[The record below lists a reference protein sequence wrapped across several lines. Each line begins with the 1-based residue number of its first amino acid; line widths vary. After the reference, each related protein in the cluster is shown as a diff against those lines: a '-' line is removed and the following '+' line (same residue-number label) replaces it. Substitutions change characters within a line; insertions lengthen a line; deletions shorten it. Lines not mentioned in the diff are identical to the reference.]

1 MTMQMI
7 DGNEAAAR
15 IAHKCNEVIAIYPIT
30 PASSMGELA
39 DIWSADG
46 EQNIYGSVPEV
57 IEMQSEAGAAGAIH
71 GALQSGSMSTTFTAS
86 QGLLLMIP
94 NMYKIAGEL
103 TPTVFHV
110 AARTVATH
118 ALSIFGDHSDVMA
131 VRGTG
136 FAMLAASSVQEA
148 HDFALISQ
156 AASLASRIPFVHF
169 FDGFRTS
176 HEINEVEII
185 DDNIIRQMISKAEVS
200 AHKKRAL
207 NPEHPVLRGSS
218 QNPDTFFQQ
227 REASNIYYD
236 QVANKVA
243 AAMERFGVLTGR
255 HYKPFEYIGHPQAE
269 EVVILMGS
277 GIGPVKETINELN
290 QQGRK
295 VGAIKVR
302 LFRPFATEY
311 LLKALPLS
319 LQRIAVLDRTKEPG
333 ADGEPLFK
341 DIITA
346 LASHANSELWP
357 ASMPQVC
364 GGRYGISSKEFT
376 PAMVAGIF
384 DMLASKQLK
393 HGFTVGIKDD
403 VTHTSLDWDENFVP
417 ASVAQQFKAVFYG
430 LGSDG
435 TVSANRNSIKIIGEQ
450 TDNHAQGYFVY
461 DSKKTGA
468 VTVSHLRFGKQP
480 IESTY
485 LISKHQAD
493 FVACHQEIFLQRYAM
508 LDMAKPGAI
517 FLLNSSLPTERVWN
531 SLPEA
536 SQQIM
541 LDKGIQLWHIN
552 ADAVAAE
559 TGMGKRINTIM
570 QSAFFAI
577 SNVLPKDQ
585 AIAYM
590 KQAAE
595 QTYSKKGEEVVA
607 KNHHAIDMAVEN
619 VQQICYPKKITSER
633 QMRPAVAAQAPA
645 FVQQVTGPI
654 IAGHG
659 DELPVSAFPI
669 DGTWPTGTAAWEKR
683 NLAKEI
689 PVWEA
694 DMCID
699 CGKCPFICPHA
710 AIRSKAFTPD
720 DNSEHPLTFKASPIK
735 GKEFEAGTL
744 ISYQVA
750 PEDCTGCGLCVEI
763 CPAKDK
769 HNPDFKALNMA
780 PLTAPLL
787 DDEKVNWQ
795 HFLSL
800 PEYDRTDIRTNTI
813 KGSMLMQPLF
823 EFSGACTGCGETP
836 YVRLA
841 SQLFGERM
849 VVANATGCSSIYGG
863 NLPTT
868 PWTITNEG
876 RGPAWSNSLF
886 EDNAE
891 FGMGMRVAIDQQLQE
906 VNQQLN
912 NLRSELGDELVDAL
926 LNGEQET
933 ELGIHQQRQHLAQLI
948 DKLEAMGNHQGADL
962 LDKVDVLIRR
972 SVWIIGG
979 DGWAYDI
986 GFGGVDHTLASGR
999 DINILVLDTE
1009 VYSNTGGQ
1017 TSKATPVGAGAKFS
1031 AAGKR
1036 SSKKNLADVA
1046 ISYGNVFV
1054 AQVAYG
1060 AKDLHTL
1067 KMFLAAEAYPGT
1079 SLIIAYAP
1087 CISHGVDLHHNH
1099 ERQRLAVETGHWPL
1113 FHYDPRLKDDGN
1125 NPMVLDSKAP
1135 SRPYIEFMQGEG
1147 RFNHLHL
1154 NAPEIA
1160 EQLQQQA
1167 QREADERWQHY
1178 QRLAQ
1183 D

>member
-1 MTMQMI
+1 MLMM

-46 EQNIYGSVPEV
+46 EKNIYGSIPDVV
-57 IEMQSEAGAAGAIH
+57 EMQSEAGAAGAIH

-94 NMYKIAGEL
+94 NMYKIAGEM

-156 AASLASRIPFVHF
+156 SATLTTRLPFLHF

-176 HEINEVEII
+176 HEINEVELI
-185 DDNIIRQMISKAEVS
+185 DDDTIRQMVNSNEVS
-200 AHKKRAL
+200 AHRNRAL
-207 NPEHPVLRGSS
+207 NPQHPVIRGTS

-227 REASNIYYD
+227 REASNIYYAEAAAK
-236 QVANKVA
+236 VANS
-243 AAMERFGVLTGR
+243 MQRFGVLTGR
-255 HYKPFEYIGHPQAE
+255 HYQPFDYIGHSQAE
-269 EVVILMGS
+269 RVIVLMGS
-277 GIGPVKETINELN
+277 GVGPVEETVKELVA
-290 QQGRK
+290 QGHK

-302 LFRPFATEY
+302 LYRPFSQQH
-311 LLKALPLS
+311 LLQALPKNVQS
-319 LQRIAVLDRTKEPG
+319 IAVLDRTKEPG
-333 ADGEPLFK
+333 ADGEPLYK
-341 DIITA
+341 DVITA
-346 LASHANSELWP
+346 LASAAGSDDWP
-357 ASMPQVC
+357 CAMPRIC

-376 PAMVAGIF
+376 PAMVLSVF
-384 DMLASKQLK
+384 TMLQGENLK
-393 HGFTVGIKDD
+393 NNFTVGIHDD
-403 VTHTSLDWDENFVP
+403 ISNSSLAWDDSFVP
-417 ASVAQQFKAVFYG
+417 TEVAAQFKAVFYG

-435 TVSANRNSIKIIGEQ
+435 TVSANRNSIKIIGEK

-468 VTVSHLRFGKQP
+468 ITVSHLRFGPEP
-480 IESTY
+480 IQSTY
-485 LISKHQAD
+485 LIGPHQAD
-493 FVACHQEIFLQRYAM
+493 FVACHQELFLQRYAM
-508 LDMAKPGAI
+508 LDMAKAGAV
-517 FLLNSSLPTERVWN
+517 FLLNTSQAKDQIWQSLPAGMQR
-531 SLPEA
+531 S
-536 SQQIM
+536 II
-541 LDKGIQLWHIN
+541 DKGIQIWAI
-552 ADAVAAE
+552 DAAATAAE
-559 TGMGKRINTIM
+559 TGMGKRINTVM

-585 AIAYM
+585 AVAAM
-590 KQAAE
+590 KQAATE
-595 QTYSKKGEEVVA
+595 TYGKKGEAVVQQ
-607 KNHHAIDMAVEN
+607 NHAAIDA
-619 VQQICYPKKITSER
+619 
-633 QMRPAVAAQAPA
+633 AVANLIAIEIPQEVSSEIKLKPPVSPEAPE

-659 DELPVSAFPI
+659 DDLPVSAFPI

-683 NLAKEI
+683 NLATEI

-699 CGKCPFICPHA
+699 CGKCPFVCPHS
-710 AIRSKAFTPD
+710 AIRSKAFTD
-720 DNSEHPLTFKASPIK
+720 ADNKDHPQDFKSAPIK
-735 GKEFEAGTL
+735 GKEFEPGTL

-763 CPAKDK
+763 CPITDKKDPQ
-769 HNPDFKALNMA
+769 HKALNMQ
-780 PLTAPLL
+780 PLEKPLL
-787 DDEKVNWQ
+787 EQERDNWQ
-795 HFLSL
+795 HFLQL
-800 PEYDRTDIRTNTI
+800 PEYDRTQVRADTI

-836 YVRLA
+836 YIRLA
-841 SQLFGERM
+841 TQLFGERM

-868 PWTITNEG
+868 PWTITTEG

-891 FGMGMRVAIDQQLQE
+891 FGMGMRIAADQQLQE
-906 VNQQLN
+906 VEHSLALMRPQ
-912 NLRSELGDELVDAL
+912 LGDELVQAL
-926 LNGEQET
+926 LESEQRT
-933 ELGIHQQRQHLAQLI
+933 EASILQQRQYLAELI
-948 DKLEAMGNHQGADL
+948 NKLESIDTAETQQL

-986 GFGGVDHTLASGR
+986 GFGGVDHALASGR
-999 DINILVLDTE
+999 DVNILVLDTE

-1036 SSKKNLADVA
+1036 TSKKNLADVA
-1046 ISYGNVFV
+1046 ISYGDVFV

-1067 KMFLAAEAYPGT
+1067 KMMLKAEAYPGT

-1087 CISHGVDLHHNH
+1087 CISHGVDLGHNH
-1099 ERQRLAVETGHWPL
+1099 DRQRLAVETGHWPL
-1113 FHYDPRLKDDGN
+1113 FHYDPRLKAEGK
-1125 NPMVLDSKAP
+1125 NPMVMDSKPP
-1135 SRPYIEFMQGEG
+1135 SVAYEEFMKGEG

-1160 EQLQQQA
+1160 EQLHQQA
-1167 QREADERWQHY
+1167 QREVNERYQHY
-1178 QRLAQ
+1178 LKLAT

>member
-1 MTMQMI
+1 MTMQMM

-176 HEINEVEII
+176 HEINEVNII
-185 DDNIIRQMISKAEVS
+185 DDDIIRQMISKAAVG

-227 REASNIYYD
+227 REASNIYYE
-236 QVANKVA
+236 QAANKVA
-243 AAMERFGVLTGR
+243 TAMERFGVLTGR
-255 HYKPFEYIGHPQAE
+255 HYQPFEYIGHPQAE

-277 GIGPVKETINELN
+277 GIGPVEEAITELN

-311 LLKALPLS
+311 LLKALPQNV
-319 LQRIAVLDRTKEPG
+319 QRIAVLDRCKEPG

-341 DIITA
+341 DVITA
-346 LASHANSELWP
+346 LASNTNSELWP
-357 ASMPQVC
+357 APMPQVC

-393 HGFTVGIKDD
+393 HSFTVGITDD
-403 VTHTSLDWDENFVP
+403 VTHTSLGWDDSFVP
-417 ASVAQQFKAVFYG
+417 ASVVQQFKAVFYG

-435 TVSANRNSIKIIGEQ
+435 TVSANRNSIKIVGEQ
-450 TDNHAQGYFVY
+450 TEHHAQGYFVY

-468 VTVSHLRFGKQP
+468 VTVSHLRFGDQP

-485 LISKHQAD
+485 LIGKHQAD
-493 FVACHQEIFLQRYAM
+493 FVACHQEIFLQRYTM
-508 LDMAKPGAI
+508 LDMAKAGAI
-517 FLLNSSLPTERVWN
+517 FLLNSSLPVDQVWDA
-531 SLPEA
+531 LPQA

-541 LDKGIQLWHIN
+541 IDKGIQLWHIN
-552 ADAVAAE
+552 ADAVAAA
-559 TGMGKRINTIM
+559 TGMGKRINTVM

-577 SNVLPKDQ
+577 SDVLPKDQ

-595 QTYSKKGEEVVA
+595 QTYSKKGAEVVA

-619 VQQICYPKKITSER
+619 VQQIFYPAQITSDSE
-633 QMRPAVAAQAPA
+633 MRPAVAAQAPN

-699 CGKCPFICPHA
+699 CGKCPFVCPHA
-710 AIRSKAFTPD
+710 AIRSKAFTAE

-735 GKEFEAGTL
+735 GKEFEADTL

-763 CPAKDK
+763 CPVKDK
-769 HNPDFKALNMA
+769 QHPEFKALNMA
-780 PLTAPLL
+780 PLTPPVLNN
-787 DDEKVNWQ
+787 EKENWQ
-795 HFLSL
+795 HFLAL

-906 VNQQLN
+906 VQQQLN
-912 NLRSELGDELVDAL
+912 DLRSELGHDLIDAL
-926 LNGEQET
+926 LSGEQET
-933 ELGIHQQRQHLAQLI
+933 ELGVYQQRQHLGQLI
-948 DKLEAMGNHQGADL
+948 EKLEAMDTEQAIDL

-986 GFGGVDHTLASGR
+986 GFGGVDHALASGR
-999 DINILVLDTE
+999 DVNILVLDTE

-1017 TSKATPVGAGAKFS
+1017 TSKATPMGAGAKFS

-1046 ISYGNVFV
+1046 ISYGNVFI

-1099 ERQRLAVETGHWPL
+1099 DRQRLAVETGHWPL
-1113 FHYDPRLKDDGN
+1113 FHYDPRLKEEGK

-1135 SRPYIEFMQGEG
+1135 NRPYIEFMQGEG

-1178 QRLAQ
+1178 QRLAE

>member
-1 MTMQMI
+1 MTMLMM

-46 EQNIYGSVPEV
+46 EKNIYGSVPEV

-136 FAMLAASSVQEA
+136 FAMLAASNVQEA

-176 HEINEVEII
+176 HEINEVNII
-185 DDNIIRQMISKAEVS
+185 DDDIIRQMISKAEVS

-227 REASNIYYD
+227 REASNIYYE
-236 QVANKVA
+236 QAASKVA
-243 AAMERFGVLTGR
+243 AAMARFGVLTGR
-255 HYKPFEYIGHPQAE
+255 HYQPFEYIGHPLAE

-277 GIGPVKETINELN
+277 GVGPVEETITELS

-311 LLKALPLS
+311 LLKALPQS
-319 LQRIAVLDRTKEPG
+319 VQRIAVLDRTKEPG

-341 DIITA
+341 DIISA
-346 LASHANSELWP
+346 LASHANSDRWP
-357 ASMPQVC
+357 APMPQVC

-393 HGFTVGIKDD
+393 HGFTVGIDDD
-403 VTHTSLDWDENFVP
+403 VTHTSLSWDDSFVP
-417 ASVAQQFKAVFYG
+417 NSVAQQFKAVFYG

-450 TDNHAQGYFVY
+450 TDHHAQGYFVY

-468 VTVSHLRFGKQP
+468 VTVSHLRFGNQP

-485 LISKHQAD
+485 LIGKHQAD

-517 FLLNSSLPTERVWN
+517 FLLNSSLPTDQIWDA
-531 SLPEA
+531 LPQA
-536 SQQIM
+536 SQQTMI
-541 LDKGIQLWHIN
+541 DKGIQLWHIN
-552 ADAVAAE
+552 ADAVADE

-577 SNVLPKDQ
+577 SDVLPKAE

-595 QTYSKKGEEVVA
+595 QTYGKKGLEVVA
-607 KNHHAIDMAVEN
+607 KNHHAIDIAVAN
-619 VQQICYPKKITSER
+619 VEQIFYPAEVTSE
-633 QMRPAVAAQAPA
+633 QSMHPAVAEQAPE

-689 PVWEA
+689 PVWQA

-699 CGKCPFICPHA
+699 CGKCPFVCPHA
-710 AIRSKAFTPD
+710 AIRSKAFTVD
-720 DNSEHPLTFKASPIK
+720 ANSEHPLTFKAAPIK

-769 HNPDFKALNMA
+769 QNPEFKALNMA
-780 PLTAPLL
+780 PLTPPLL

-906 VNQQLN
+906 VEHQLN
-912 NLRSELGDELVDAL
+912 NLRSELGDKLVNAL

-933 ELGIHQQRQHLAQLI
+933 ELGIHQQRQHLAELI
-948 DKLEAMGNHQGADL
+948 DKLEAMNNDHANDL
-962 LDKVDVLIRR
+962 LGKVDVLIRR

-986 GFGGVDHTLASGR
+986 GFGGVDHALASGR
-999 DINILVLDTE
+999 DVNILVLDTE

-1017 TSKATPVGAGAKFS
+1017 TSKATPIGAGAKFS

-1046 ISYGNVFV
+1046 ISYGNVFI

-1099 ERQRLAVETGHWPL
+1099 DRQRLAVETGHWPL
-1113 FHYDPRLKDDGN
+1113 FHYDPRLKHVDK

-1160 EQLQQQA
+1160 VQLQQQA

-1178 QRLAQ
+1178 QRLAA